1 MRLYL
6 LFVCLS
12 SIYRLWVSNR
22 IPGVSKSPGKVQAP
36 STFVALTIGYAVI
49 VIASVVEYFLLRR
62 DTIRLDVTAAGLL
75 IYLFGIVG
83 REWPVRTLNRLWSHQ
98 VEIRPD
104 HELILAGPYRYV
116 RHPNYLC
123 LLCEVIGF
131 PLVSNSYF
139 AFILAVVAYVP
150 VLRLRIRHE
159 EAALIGKF
167 GNDYEEYLRQV
178 PALFPM
184 PGRTA
189 SSLSAEI
196 ASSGDQTGATADPGP
211 ENRQEVTP

>member
-12 SIYRLWVSNR
+12 SIYRLWVSTR

-36 STFVALTIGYAVI
+36 NTFVALTIGYAVI
-49 VIASVVEYFLLRR
+49 VIASVVEYFILRR
-62 DTIRLDVTAAGLL
+62 DTLRLDVTTAGLL

-83 REWPVRTLNRLWSHQ
+83 REWPVRTLNRFWSHQ

-123 LLCEVIGF
+123 LLCEVVGF

-139 AFILAVVAYVP
+139 AFILAIVIYVP
-150 VLRLRIRHE
+150 VLRLRINHE
-159 EAALIGKF
+159 EAALTAKF
-167 GNDYEEYLRQV
+167 GSDYEKYLRHV

-189 SSLSAEI
+189 NSLAAEI
-196 ASSGDQTGATADPGP
+196 ASRADQTAATTDPGP
-211 ENRQEVTP
+211 ENVEEVTT